1 MWARAK
7 GVEMLTVSVRDVSRR
22 EGRKVREAAQQGISV
37 GSLEWLTCSRLGVG
51 SRGGRRLARE
61 NEYKLAAA
69 CGSRDSGREAE
80 QGWFPAPQPSPVD
93 SGRQAYQGGP
103 RHLG

>member
-37 GSLEWLTCSRLGVG
+37 GSLEGILCSITGNKGKPFGNCRVPPM
-51 SRGGRRLARE
+51 SKR
-61 NEYKLAAA
+61 
-69 CGSRDSGREAE
+69 
-80 QGWFPAPQPSPVD
+80 
-93 SGRQAYQGGP
+93 
-103 RHLG
+103 

>member
-1 MWARAK
+1 MWAVWRTAPL
-7 GVEMLTVSVRDVSRR
+7 LTREWEVGAEEVSP
-22 EGRKVREAAQQGISV
+22 G
-37 GSLEWLTCSRLGVG
+37 
-51 SRGGRRLARE
+51 E

-80 QGWFPAPQPSPVD
+80 QDWLAPQPSPVD
-93 SGRQAYQGGP
+93 SGRQAHQGGP